1 MAIDIL
7 DAFQHEP
14 QPTDYVLPGMVAGSV
29 GAIVSPGGAGKSMAA
44 LQIGA
49 TLASGGCSDL
59 LNLDLPALPGMGPQ
73 RVVYLP
79 AEDPT
84 PTITHRLHHLGKHLA
99 PHERERVAANLEIEP
114 LIGRMPDIMDR
125 RWTDALLRI
134 ADGSRLLILDT
145 LRRFHTFD
153 ENDSGAMAQVVGMME
168 HIAQATGCSIVF
180 LHHASKSAALSGA
193 GDQQQASRGSSVL
206 VDNIRWQAFLASMTP
221 AEAETWGVDDMMRG
235 CFVRFGISKVN
246 YGPPLPE
253 RWFRRDL
260 GGVLIPAV
268 LEKKHKGNPKPAPI
282 ATPISTSEPEGN
294 GRDVW

>member
-7 DAFQHEP
+7 DAFEHEP
-14 QPTDYVLPGMVAGSV
+14 QPIDYVLPGMVAGSV

-79 AEDPT
+79 AEDPE

-114 LIGRMPDIMDR
+114 LIGKMPDIMDR

-145 LRRFHTFD
+145 LRRFHAYD

-168 HIAQATGCSIVF
+168 HIAQETGCGIVF
-180 LHHASKSAALSGA
+180 LHHASKSAALAGA

-206 VDNIRWQAFLASMTP
+206 VDNIRWQAYLASMTQ
-221 AEAETWGVDDMMRG
+221 AEAETWGVDDLMRG

-260 GGVLIPAV
+260 GGVLVPAV
-268 LEKKHKGNPKPAPI
+268 LEKSQPSQPKPSKKVSPAPI
-282 ATPISTSEPEGN
+282 VRGN
-294 GRDVW
+294 RDDW

>member
-7 DAFQHEP
+7 DAFEHEP
-14 QPTDYVLPGMVAGSV
+14 HPIDYVLPGMVAGSV

-59 LNLDLPALPGMGPQ
+59 LNLNLPALPGMGPQ

-114 LIGRMPDIMDR
+114 LIGRMPDIMNP

-134 ADGSRLLILDT
+134 ADGARLLILDT
-145 LRRFHTFD
+145 LRRFHAYD

-168 HIAQATGCSIVF
+168 HIAQATGCGIVF

-221 AEAETWGVDDMMRG
+221 AEAETWGVDDIMRG
-235 CFVRFGISKVN
+235 TFVRFGISKVN

-260 GGVLIPAV
+260 GGVLVPAV
-268 LEKKHKGNPKPAPI
+268 LEKQQQQPKQKTAPAPI
-282 ATPISTSEPEGN
+282 VKDS
-294 GRDVW
+294 RDEW